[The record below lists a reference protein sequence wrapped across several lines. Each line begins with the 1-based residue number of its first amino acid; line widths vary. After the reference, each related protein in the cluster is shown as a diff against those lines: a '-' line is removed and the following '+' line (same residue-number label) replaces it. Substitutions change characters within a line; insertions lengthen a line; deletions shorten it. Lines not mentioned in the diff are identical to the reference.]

1 MYCLHSAPWWRSH
14 WEKIGIV
21 NVELADSMTEGWK
34 FWLQWQN
41 VVAPENLAEIRA
53 LESDAGGY
61 LGYVRAVG
69 RRRHDAKLD
78 DIIQSVSTKYTSQPL
93 FRSAPGV
100 K

>member
-1 MYCLHSAPWWRSH
+1 M
-14 WEKIGIV
+14 GIV
-21 NVELADSMTEGWK
+21 NVELADSMPEGWQ

-41 VVAPENLAEIRA
+41 VVAPENLVEIRA
-53 LESDAGGY
+53 VESDAGGY

-78 DIIQSVSTKYTSQPL
+78 DIIQSVSKEYTAQPL